1 MDTWAKIS
9 GTSPD
14 ESTEDEDINACFNSP
29 FDLSIGECRHKFWQ
43 KTGTILRKYV
53 TKYVGTDLR
62 KPVVRDNN

>member
-29 FDLSIGECRHKFWQ
+29 FDLSIEECRHKFWQ
-43 KTGTILRKYV
+43 KTGTYYFDIVSKV
-53 TKYVGTDLR
+53 S
-62 KPVVRDNN
+62 PQEPS